1 MSVDGFFTNRGV
13 NVKVS
18 ALTKSYETAAEQVR
32 ALKGIE
38 WQIGPGEAVALM
50 GPSGCGKTTLLNILG
65 GVDHATGGEILIGDQ
80 KLTALS
86 ERELEKYRLHKVGFV
101 FQFFNLI
108 PTLTALENLELPM
121 LIAGVEPAERKKR
134 IDRLLQ
140 MVGLGDKGHKRPEEL
155 SGGEQ
160 QRVAVALSL
169 ANDPSVIL
177 ADEPTGNLDTENTK
191 TISALF
197 LSLAERYGKTVI
209 MASHDPKAV
218 EQFKKVYNM
227 RDHASRE
234 PCEHEFNFDH
244 DRRAAGGFREGGC
257 VANAG
262 NSRAVSPTAQN
273 DTVVR
278 HMIRGRL

>member
-1 MSVDGFFTNRGV
+1 MSSNGFFKNRGV
-13 NVKVS
+13 DVKVS
-18 ALTKSYETAAEQVR
+18 ELNKSYNTAAEQVR
-32 ALKGIE
+32 ALKGVE
-38 WQIGPGEAVALM
+38 WQIGPGDAVALM

-65 GVDHATGGEILIGDQ
+65 GVDHPTGGEIVVGDQ
-80 KLTALS
+80 KLTSLS

-108 PTLTALENLELPM
+108 PTLTAVENLELPM
-121 LIAGVEPAERKKR
+121 LIAGLGTEQRKKR
-134 IDRLLQ
+134 TNGLLE
-140 MVGLGDKGHKRPEEL
+140 MVGLAAKGHKRPEEL

-169 ANDPSVIL
+169 ANDPSLIL

-197 LSLAERYGKTVI
+197 LSLAERHGKTVI

-227 RDHASRE
+227 RD
-234 PCEHEFNFDH
+234 
-244 DRRAAGGFREGGC
+244 
-257 VANAG
+257 G
-262 NSRAVSPTAQN
+262 NL
-273 DTVVR
+273 VV
-278 HMIRGRL
+278 

>member
-80 KLTALS
+80 KLTSLS

-134 IDRLLQ
+134 SDRLLR
-140 MVGLGDKGHKRPEEL
+140 MGGLGDKGHKRPEEL

-227 RDHASRE
+227 RDG
-234 PCEHEFNFDH
+234 NF
-244 DRRAAGGFREGGC
+244 
-257 VANAG
+257 V
-262 NSRAVSPTAQN
+262 
-273 DTVVR
+273 
-278 HMIRGRL
+278 

>member
-38 WQIGPGEAVALM
+38 WQIGSGEAVALM

-65 GVDHATGGEILIGDQ
+65 GVDHATGGEILVADQ
-80 KLTALS
+80 KLTSLS

-134 IDRLLQ
+134 SDRLLQ

-160 QRVAVALSL
+160 Q
-169 ANDPSVIL
+169 
-177 ADEPTGNLDTENTK
+177 
-191 TISALF
+191 
-197 LSLAERYGKTVI
+197 
-209 MASHDPKAV
+209 
-218 EQFKKVYNM
+218 
-227 RDHASRE
+227 
-234 PCEHEFNFDH
+234 
-244 DRRAAGGFREGGC
+244 
-257 VANAG
+257 
-262 NSRAVSPTAQN
+262 
-273 DTVVR
+273 
-278 HMIRGRL
+278 